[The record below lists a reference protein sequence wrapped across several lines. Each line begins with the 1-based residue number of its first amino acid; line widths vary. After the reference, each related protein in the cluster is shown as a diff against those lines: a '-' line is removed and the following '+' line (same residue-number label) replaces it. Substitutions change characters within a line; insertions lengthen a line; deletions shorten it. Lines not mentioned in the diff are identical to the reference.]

1 MKKIE
6 GVVVYYDDG
15 SRERLSAQQIM
26 ERFFAGFGG
35 FVNSPSQNT
44 NGSLQVSEPL
54 VTEPEKTIQTT
65 QKEVANVDLPQ
76 ESEVIE
82 KKPLSLGPDASI
94 NITPK
99 PFMLTED
106 DKVYRAASITK
117 FPFGGRELR
126 GKSLLECVMWDRAFM
141 EKVAKNTQGRNADL
155 AHKIQLV
162 LARNPPREDD

>member
-44 NGSLQVSEPL
+44 SGVSQESEPR
-54 VTEPEKTIQTT
+54 VVEPEKNVQST
-65 QKEVANVDLPQ
+65 QQVANVDLPQ

-82 KKPLSLGPDASI
+82 KKPPTIRPDASI
-94 NITPK
+94 DITPK
-99 PFMLTED
+99 PFMLTEN